1 VLLKFEG
8 RAEGDAGRALGFQL
22 KRDFFIVVFGELGL
36 GVEGVDLRGATVH
49 EEMDDGLGRAFGLRS
64 TGGKGANCLTA
75 ERRNGEGAEAHAAAL
90 QEFAAGF
97 DKAAVAKVVVSVHDA
112 LIDVEEFVA

>member
-1 VLLKFEG
+1 
-8 RAEGDAGRALGFQL
+8 
-22 KRDFFIVVFGELGL
+22 
-36 GVEGVDLRGATVH
+36 
-49 EEMDDGLGRAFGLRS
+49 M
-64 TGGKGANCLTA
+64 TA